1 MRYRLTFAKREA
13 MRFTGNLDLHR
24 TLERSMRRAN
34 LPLVYSEG
42 FTPRPK
48 ITLASALPLG
58 YTSEYELAD
67 FWLKVVIAVE
77 DVREALGKS
86 IPPGLGLIDLKV
98 VDLQAAK
105 LQNAITSATF
115 LVSLLEPTP
124 KLDQKVAAMMVEE
137 EIMREKV
144 RKGKKRVYNLRELIE
159 AIRVLSEDENGHQCL
174 EMRLRAGEGTTGRPD
189 DVLIELGID
198 PLTTRIHRTMIELS
212 LKEDGR

>member
-159 AIRVLSEDENGHQCL
+159 AIRVLPEDENGHQCL

>member
-34 LPLVYSEG
+34 LPLVYSQG

-67 FWLKVVIAVE
+67 FWLEVDIAVG
-77 DVREALGKS
+77 DVRKVLGKS
-86 IPPGLGLIDLKV
+86 MPPGLRLIDLEV

-105 LQNAITSATF
+105 LQNTITSATF
-115 LVSLLEPTP
+115 LVSLLEPVP
-124 KLDQKVAAMMVEE
+124 KLDQKVAAMMAEE
-137 EIMREKV
+137 EIIREKI
-144 RKGKKRVYNLRELIE
+144 RKGKKRAYNLRELIE
-159 AIRVLSEDENGHQCL
+159 AVRVLPEDENGNQRL

-189 DVLIELGID
+189 DVLIELRID
-198 PLTTRIHRTMIELS
+198 PLSTRVHRTMIQLS
-212 LKEDGR
+212 LKEDG

>member
-1 MRYRLTFAKREA
+1 MRYRLTFAKKEA

-67 FWLKVVIAVE
+67 FWLKEDMAVE
-77 DVREALGKS
+77 HIRKVLEKS
-86 IPPGLGLIDLKV
+86 APPGLELIDLKAI
-98 VDLQAAK
+98 DLQEEK

-115 LVSLLEPTP
+115 LVSLLEPLP
-124 KLDQKVAAMMVEE
+124 RLDQKVAAMMVKE
-137 EIMREKV
+137 EIIKEKV
-144 RKGKKRVYNLRELIE
+144 RKGKKREYNLRELIE
-159 AIRVLSEDENGHQCL
+159 SVEVLSEDEGGQQQL
-174 EMRLRAGEGTTGRPD
+174 VMRLRAGEGTTGRPD

-198 PLTTRIHRTMIELS
+198 PLTTRIHRTTIEL
-212 LKEDGR
+212 